1 VKHDPGPGARP
12 DTSRSAEV
20 AQQALS
26 QLPRTLERL
35 RDYLRIPAISCDA
48 AHHPDVVRLS
58 RRLAEDLAAL
68 GFSGA
73 RALELEG
80 ALPLVCA
87 ERRAAAADR
96 PTLLI
101 YGHFDLQPVQGEAWR
116 SPPHEARLEAG
127 RLYARGAADDMGGW
141 MSHLAAIEAWLSVVG
156 ELPVHVKLVIE
167 GEEEIGSPNLER
179 YMDAFPEVFTADVMV
194 LTDCENPST
203 EVPGLTVSLRGL
215 LEVELAVEALEAD
228 VHSGLWGNMV
238 PDPAT
243 ALILLLARLLDEH
256 GRLALGRRE
265 VPEAWRRAAGTA
277 PPSRELVAQAAHLLP
292 GVAPLPDEGRPP
304 AEWLWRQP
312 ALTVLSTTLPRAS
325 EQKNAVRRRASAT
338 LSIRLAPGQTAAEM
352 SQLLEAV
359 LLVNP
364 PGGVRVQLVARS
376 GGAQSW
382 LYEPSGPVFEAVDR
396 AYEKGFGQRP
406 VQVGVGG
413 SIPFVALFGRRF
425 SHLPLVLNGV
435 MDPETGAHGPNESLH
450 LGVFE
455 KTLVSN
461 VYLLEELGRLAVSAC
476 ALGSDDCE
484 PVGAP

>member
-1 VKHDPGPGARP
+1 
-12 DTSRSAEV
+12 
-20 AQQALS
+20 
-26 QLPRTLERL
+26 
-35 RDYLRIPAISCDA
+35 
-48 AHHPDVVRLS
+48 
-58 RRLAEDLAAL
+58 
-68 GFSGA
+68 
-73 RALELEG
+73 
-80 ALPLVCA
+80 
-87 ERRAAAADR
+87 
-96 PTLLI
+96 
-101 YGHFDLQPVQGEAWR
+101 
-116 SPPHEARLEAG
+116 
-127 RLYARGAADDMGGW
+127 MGGW
-141 MSHLAAIEAWLSVVG
+141 MSHLAAIEAWLAVVG

-179 YMDAFPEVFTADVMV
+179 YMDAFPDVFTADVMV

-215 LEVELAVEALEAD
+215 LELELAVEALEAD

-265 VPEAWRRAAGTA
+265 VPETWRRAAAAA
-277 PPSRELVAQAAHLLP
+277 PPSRELVAHAAPLLP
-292 GVAPLPDEGRPP
+292 GVPPLPDEGRPP

-312 ALTVLSTTLPRAS
+312 ALTVLSTTLPRPS

-352 SQLLEAV
+352 LQLLEAV

-364 PGGVRVQLVARS
+364 PGGVRVMLLPRP

-382 LYEPSGPVFEAVDR
+382 LYEPSGPVFDAVDR

-461 VYLLEELGRLAVSAC
+461 VYLLEELGRLPVSSC
-476 ALGSDDCE
+476 LLCPDDGG